1 MKKIYYSIVCTTA
14 LVLTACGGNNS
25 NTAAPE
31 ESKEQPAEVTKTV
44 APETTENNAQLTIE
58 DFSSQL
64 QEACGLAPIINDKM
78 TTIKV
83 RKGKENEYLMSSPVS
98 DDIDGEAVQREYFN
112 SFAKIADDNT
122 IYGYHMNGTRGDD
135 KFKDYDSYVKFIK
148 ANGDYAKAQYGYD
161 YKGKKVKVY
170 CSVAF
175 GDFGLN
181 VTLE

>member
-1 MKKIYYSIVCTTA
+1 MKETNSLQY
-14 LVLTACGGNNS
+14 LGN
-25 NTAAPE
+25 AIRIRDYLC
-31 ESKEQPAEVTKTV
+31 
-44 APETTENNAQLTIE
+44 QLRCYC
-58 DFSSQL
+58 L
-64 QEACGLAPIINDKM
+64 
-78 TTIKV
+78 
-83 RKGKENEYLMSSPVS
+83 
-98 DDIDGEAVQREYFN
+98 
-112 SFAKIADDNT
+112 AKIADDNT
-122 IYGYHMNGTRGDD
+122 IYGYHMNGSRGDD